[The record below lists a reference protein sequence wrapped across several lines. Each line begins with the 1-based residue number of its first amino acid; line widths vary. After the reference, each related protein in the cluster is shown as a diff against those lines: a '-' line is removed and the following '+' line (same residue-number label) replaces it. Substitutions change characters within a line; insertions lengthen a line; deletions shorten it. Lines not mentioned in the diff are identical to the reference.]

1 VSARIFAA
9 QTDREQFLLNLK
21 LNPCPHCKQVGT
33 LNRHGSLRGYDENNL
48 RLKTIR
54 AKRVFCSN
62 RDRSTGCG
70 RTFSVWTADKVKRL
84 FLNAN
89 QLWEFLKQADAT
101 GNKRQAFTRLSSSM
115 SNSAPY
121 RIWKRFQI
129 AQSDLRT
136 ALSTLCPPPT
146 INPDQQGNS
155 PTTST
160 LAHLSKAFSG
170 LGLNPIAAFQSTLQ
184 TFFF

>member
-1 VSARIFAA
+1 
-9 QTDREQFLLNLK
+9 
-21 LNPCPHCKQVGT
+21 
-33 LNRHGSLRGYDENNL
+33 
-48 RLKTIR
+48 
-54 AKRVFCSN
+54 
-62 RDRSTGCG
+62 
-70 RTFSVWTADKVKRL
+70 
-84 FLNAN
+84 
-89 QLWEFLKQADAT
+89 
-101 GNKRQAFTRLSSSM
+101 M